1 MGRRYWLA
9 SINFSGAPGG
19 VLRVATDA
27 VSATDSAGLGYVFA
41 PGLGP
46 VIYRDE
52 MPVPGKM
59 GVPPS
64 AVLEI
69 LGVDVAALMQ
79 DGHTLA
85 FALCELAL
93 WEEGATWEQRRVVLV
108 GECRLPEY
116 GEPDEPVRVS
126 VVATL
131 APPSQR
137 YGVDTS
143 EWPDVP
149 LDYVITRTTAGQLPD
164 PSWTVID
171 VNGDTSYLPIV
182 IGYPGHTVGVDGQA
196 RQVPGFQ
203 PAQWLASYAYAS
215 YGHIG
220 ATDIGIRRKS
230 SPATTSFSVT
240 TTSAATDSS
249 NRPVTIFDWGAV
261 TPPLWGIVSPNLGNT
276 KGGILRIEG
285 DVSARD
291 LFDVLRLLHFLAA
304 VPLDDGAMR
313 AAEPFLRAYL
323 IDTVLEEPVALM
335 DWVSAE
341 LLAML
346 PLAAVPGPLGVRY
359 LVHRPDCTAAEAV
372 YTIDVDRNPDVVFVG
387 PVEIDDEVV
396 GSVALRYAYDISIN
410 QPTATV
416 TGVGPADAYTAG
428 TDVVRCADLR
438 TTAAPAWTHDSA
450 VLYARATAALVVA
463 QVAAR
468 LGQPRRLLKYLCPI
482 DAAEHLTLGAIVT
495 IKHAALSLSSQ
506 PGQVMALEWSD
517 DGLLGVEMLC
527 YSVPGRSAAG

>member
-1 MGRRYWLA
+1 MGRRYWLV
-9 SINFSGAPGG
+9 SIDFGGAPGG
-19 VLRVATDA
+19 VLRVATDT
-27 VSATDSAGLGYVFA
+27 VSATDSAGLKYAFA
-41 PGLGP
+41 PGLSS
-46 VIYRDE
+46 VVFRDE
-52 MPVPGKM
+52 MPVPGAM

-69 LGVDVAALMQ
+69 SGVDVAALMQ
-79 DGHTLA
+79 DGHSLA
-85 FALCELAL
+85 AAVCELAL

-108 GECRLPEY
+108 GECRLPQY

-126 VVATL
+126 VVATVAPVAQRFNHRYDPL
-131 APPSQR
+131 ALSLR
-137 YGVDTS
+137 AVDVT
-143 EWPDVP
+143 
-149 LDYVITRTTAGQLPD
+149 IAGQLPD
-164 PSWTVID
+164 PSWTVLD

-196 RQVPGFQ
+196 RSVPGFQ
-203 PAQWLASYAYAS
+203 PSQSSGAFVFLT
-215 YGHIG
+215 YGAIE
-220 ATDIGIRRKS
+220 ATDVGIRSQS
-230 SPATTSFSVT
+230 SPPTNSFIAKTSITVT
-240 TTSAATDSS
+240 DTL
-249 NRPVTIFDWGAV
+249 RRIVTRVNWGVV
-261 TPPLWGIVSPNLGNT
+261 TPPLWGVISPNIGNG

-285 DVSARD
+285 DKSARD

-313 AAEPFLRAYL
+313 AAEPYLRGYL

-335 DWVSAE
+335 DWVSEE

-416 TGVGPADAYTAG
+416 TGIGPTDAYTAG

-438 TTAAPAWTHDSA
+438 TPTAPAWTHDSA
-450 VLYARATAALVVA
+450 VLYSRATAAIIVA

-482 DAAEHLTLGAIVT
+482 DAAEHLTLGAVVA

-506 PGQVMALEWSD
+506 PGQVVALEWSD

>member
-9 SINFSGAPGG
+9 SIDFGGSPGG

-27 VSATDSAGLGYVFA
+27 VSVGGYSFA
-41 PGLGP
+41 PGLSP
-46 VIYRDE
+46 VVYRDE
-52 MPVPGKM
+52 MPIPGAM

-69 LGVDVAALMQ
+69 SGVDVAALVQ
-79 DGHTLA
+79 DGHSLA
-85 FALCELAL
+85 FARCELAL
-93 WEEGATWEQRRVVLV
+93 WEEGTTWEQRRVLLV
-108 GECRLPEY
+108 GECRLPQY

-137 YGVDTS
+137 YGFDTS

-164 PSWTVID
+164 PSWTVTD

-182 IGYPGHTVGVDGQA
+182 IGYPGHTVATNGDS
-196 RQVPGFQ
+196 RSVPGFQ
-203 PAQWLASYAYAS
+203 LSQWTYSHGFVT
-215 YGHIG
+215 YGAIG
-220 ATDIGIRRKS
+220 ATDIGIKS
-230 SPATTSFSVT
+230 LSAPPTTSFTVSASVT
-240 TTSAATDSS
+240 GLDPANRVATY
-249 NRPVTIFDWGAV
+249 VDWGAV
-261 TPPLWGIVSPNLGNT
+261 TPPLWGVISPNLGNG

-285 DVSARD
+285 DKSARD

-323 IDTVLEEPVALM
+323 IDTVLEEPTELM
-335 DWVSAE
+335 AWVGAE
-341 LLAML
+341 ILSML
-346 PLAAVPGPLGVRY
+346 PIAAVPGPLGVRY

-372 YTIDVDRNPDVVFVG
+372 YTIDVDRNADVVFVS

-396 GSVALRYAYDISIN
+396 GSIALRYAYDISIN
-410 QPTATV
+410 QPTGTV
-416 TGVGPADAYTAG
+416 TGVGPSDAYTAG

-438 TTAAPAWTHDSA
+438 TPSAPAWTHDSA
-450 VLYARATAALVVA
+450 VLYARATAMLVVA

-482 DAAEHLTLGAIVT
+482 DGADHLTIGAIVA
-495 IKHAALSLSSQ
+495 IEHAALSLASQ
-506 PGQVMALEWSD
+506 PGQVIALEWSD
-517 DGLLGVEMLC
+517 DGMLGVEVIC
-527 YSVPGRSAAG
+527 YAVPGRSAAG